1 MTYDLISTL
10 TIKSIIM
17 SKLNIYETSWTDLVF
32 ENRNKEYGA
41 YHLRQEN
48 TKTSFYALFMGVLL
62 LTAAISIPMVYNY
75 LNPDHRIPLLV
86 PDLPPIV
93 VVDIEPYVLP
103 ETKIEEVVIPEIK
116 RTAPDNIKTNLQLI
130 NPEIV
135 HAEAA
140 TPKDIASNIEIK
152 NNPGDSTPGAVSTG
166 SGTTP
171 SSGPTITSNPGITDT
186 AILSSN
192 MVDKMPE
199 FPGGIKKFY
208 TYVGNNFEKP
218 EVESESAIRVIVSFV
233 IEKDGSM
240 TDIRV
245 LKDPGYGLGTEAIR
259 VLKSL
264 KTKWSPG
271 MYEGK
276 TVRTSYNLPIT
287 IQPN

>member
-1 MTYDLISTL
+1 
-10 TIKSIIM
+10 M
-17 SKLNIYETSWTDLVF
+17 SKSNIFETSWINLVF

-48 TKTSFYALFMGVLL
+48 TKTSFFALFMGVSL

-75 LNPDHRIPLLV
+75 LNPDHRIPSLV

-93 VVDIEPYVLP
+93 VVDIDPYVLS
-103 ETKIEEVVIPEIK
+103 ETKVEEVVIPEIK
-116 RTAPDNIKTNLQLI
+116 RPITEDINTNAQLI
-130 NPEIV
+130 NPVIV
-135 HAEAA
+135 QATEA
-140 TPKDIASNIEIK
+140 TPEKIATNTELK
-152 NNPGDSTPGAVSTG
+152 NTSDNSATSTAGIGV
-166 SGTTP
+166 GTTP
-171 SSGPTITSNPGITDT
+171 STGTAVANTSGITET
-186 AILSSN
+186 TILTSN

-208 TYVGNNFEKP
+208 TYVGNNFERP
-218 EVESESAIRVIVSFV
+218 DLDSENAIRVSVSFV

-240 TDIRV
+240 TDIKV
-245 LKDPGYGLGTEAIR
+245 LKDPGYGLGAEAIR

-271 MYEGK
+271 MFEGK
-276 TVRTSYNLPIT
+276 AVRTSYNLPIT

>member
-1 MTYDLISTL
+1 
-10 TIKSIIM
+10 M
-17 SKLNIYETSWTDLVF
+17 SKLNLYETSWIDLVF

-48 TKTSFYALFMGVLL
+48 TKTSFFALFIGVLL
-62 LTAAISIPMVYNY
+62 LTAAISIPAVYNY
-75 LNPDHRIPLLV
+75 LNPEHRIPSLV
-86 PDLPPIV
+86 PDLPPVV
-93 VVDIEPYVLP
+93 VVDIDPYVLP
-103 ETKIEEVVIPEIK
+103 ETKAEEAPLPKTKNPV
-116 RTAPDNIKTNLQLI
+116 TANINTNTQLI

-135 HAEAA
+135 QAA
-140 TPKDIASNIEIK
+140 LASPEKIASNTELK
-152 NNPGDSTPGAVSTG
+152 STPDNNTG
-166 SGTTP
+166 GTGTSTTP
-171 SSGPTITSNPGITDT
+171 STGTAVTSNPGITDT
-186 AILSSN
+186 TILSSN
-192 MVDKMPE
+192 VVDKMPE

-218 EVESESAIRVIVSFV
+218 ELDSENAIRVSVSFV

-240 TDIRV
+240 TDIKV
-245 LKDPGYGLGTEAIR
+245 LKDPGYGLGAEAIR

-276 TVRTSYNLPIT
+276 AVRTSYNLPIT